1 MALNSKYLD
10 SESHIQW
17 RHNQLNFSFSIFS
30 LVINLLLCSI
40 NPYDQ
45 HWKIFPCGGSRLNS
59 YESCHRLN
67 ECILATNW
75 VKSLLNFTR
84 LVVAEQ
90 ELVDTLSISALQLAV
105 GADGLICV
113 KVGSNAPWLG
123 QLITVVDLEYN
134 CKMIQFMGSG
144 CGSVGKVVVR
154 IPEICGSKPVIDN
167 KINGH
172 IYCWNNCR
180 KDENKQ
186 KRPGTAHLFL

>member
-1 MALNSKYLD
+1 M
-10 SESHIQW
+10 
-17 RHNQLNFSFSIFS
+17 
-30 LVINLLLCSI
+30 
-40 NPYDQ
+40 
-45 HWKIFPCGGSRLNS
+45 NS

-134 CKMIQFMGSG
+134 CKMIQFMA
-144 CGSVGKVVVR
+144 VVVAQLAEWSFEYQR
-154 IPEICGSKPVIDN
+154 SAVRNQSSAIKLTDIFTVEITVEKT
-167 KINGH
+167 KIN
-172 IYCWNNCR
+172 
-180 KDENKQ
+180 
-186 KRPGTAHLFL
+186 KRGQEWSIFLKKI

>member
-1 MALNSKYLD
+1 M
-10 SESHIQW
+10 
-17 RHNQLNFSFSIFS
+17 
-30 LVINLLLCSI
+30 
-40 NPYDQ
+40 
-45 HWKIFPCGGSRLNS
+45 NS

-134 CKMIQFMGSG
+134 CKMIQFMA
-144 CGSVGKVVVR
+144 VVV
-154 IPEICGSKPVIDN
+154 E
-167 KINGH
+167 
-172 IYCWNNCR
+172 
-180 KDENKQ
+180 KQ
-186 KRPGTAHLFL
+186 CTVPSLKFNTSESGPTLELMS

>member
-40 NPYDQ
+40 NPHDLNL
-45 HWKIFPCGGSRLNS
+45 KIFHWGGSGLNS
-59 YESCHRLN
+59 YESCHRLY

-134 CKMIQFMGSG
+134 CKMIQFMA
-144 CGSVGKVVVR
+144 VVVAQLAEWSFEYQR
-154 IPEICGSKPVIDN
+154 SAVRNQSSGIKLTDIFTVEITVEKT
-167 KINGH
+167 KIN
-172 IYCWNNCR
+172 
-180 KDENKQ
+180 
-186 KRPGTAHLFL
+186 KRGQEWSIFF